1 MHNDSDLVKCEDAR
15 ESVRHLLRA
24 TRLINER
31 LSGNDALSDTTL
43 ATIVCLIHYECLRG
57 QHHDAMTHFTGLQR
71 IIELRGG
78 VASLMGSPQLAE
90 KIFR

>member
-1 MHNDSDLVKCEDAR
+1 MYNDSHLVKCEDSR
-15 ESVRHLLRA
+15 ESLRHLLRA

-31 LSGNDALSDTTL
+31 LSGIDALSDTTI
-43 ATIVCLIHYECLRG
+43 ATIVGLIQCECLRG
-57 QHHDAMTHFTGLQR
+57 QHHDGMTHFTGLQR

-78 VASLMGSPQLAE
+78 VARLLSKPQLAG